1 MNGLSEIY
9 FRPKAFELNGR
20 LYTWM
25 GVLHFKNLLVQ
36 LARKDSKSK
45 NGPSY
50 LLADRSR
57 TGIQAFEKRT
67 RRNEL
72 IHLMGLLMSAVFLF
86 MGFLIITTMI
96 VPGIL
101 VLVVNFHSFILQ
113 RYNRIRIY
121 RLLSR
126 L

>member
-1 MNGLSEIY
+1 MDGLWEIY
-9 FRPKAFELNGR
+9 FRPKPFELSGR

-25 GVLHFKNLLVQ
+25 GVLYFKKFLIK
-36 LARKDSKSK
+36 LARKDNKSK
-45 NGPSY
+45 DGPSY
-50 LLADRSR
+50 LLSDRSR
-57 TGIQAFEKRT
+57 TGIQAYEKRT

-72 IHLMGLLMSAVFLF
+72 IHLVGLLMSAFFLL
-86 MGFLIITTMI
+86 MGLWIGTAMT
-96 VPGIL
+96 VPGIM
-101 VLVVNFHSFILQ
+101 VLVVNFHPFILQ